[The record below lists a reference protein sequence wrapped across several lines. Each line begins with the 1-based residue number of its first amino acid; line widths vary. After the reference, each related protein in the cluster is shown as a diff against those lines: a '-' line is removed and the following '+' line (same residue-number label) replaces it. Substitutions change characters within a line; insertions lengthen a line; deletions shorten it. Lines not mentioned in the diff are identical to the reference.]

1 MAARQTSGKPKA
13 TPARGPHPAE
23 WVIGGISAILV
34 ITLVAYLAYRGS
46 TADGRP
52 PEFSVNVETIE
63 RVGQRFHINVSVTNP
78 GDATAAG
85 VIVRAS
91 LGEAGEV
98 IETGE
103 IEFDYLPA
111 GSMRRGAFVF
121 ARDPAAPREL
131 ELSIMGYTDP

>member
-1 MAARQTSGKPKA
+1 MAAKQTSGKAKA
-13 TPARGPHPAE
+13 TSTKGPHPAE

-34 ITLVAYLAYRGS
+34 ITLVAYLAYRGL
-46 TADGRP
+46 TADGRA
-52 PEFSVNVETIE
+52 PEFAVSVGAIE
-63 RVGQRFHINVSVTNP
+63 RVGQRFHVKVSVNNP

-91 LGEAGEV
+91 LGEDGDV

-111 GSMRRGAFVF
+111 GSTRRGAFVF
-121 ARDPAAPREL
+121 AQDPAAPREL
-131 ELSIMGYTDP
+131 ELSIMGYTEP